1 MTDQNLSKDLL
12 QYTKWSGSRA
22 DLMALIESLEKADPR
37 ARMLQSKKAPY
48 ALLPINARRIQWFIT
63 KGMMPKPFGHK
74 YGYMHLV
81 YYWASIVARKR
92 EKLPFDQIQGL
103 SNAINLDIAQNYIG
117 KNSALLGLMK
127 ANDSNEQNF
136 SDASFQEQSKMLQSL
151 GREEGRPLRSELVR
165 FAITPWCHVTI
176 NKSQKFRIDPA
187 SIDILT
193 KAFKNS
199 LEQILEENA
208 NG

>member
-1 MTDQNLSKDLL
+1 M
-12 QYTKWSGSRA
+12 QYTEWSGSRA
-22 DLMALIESLEKADPR
+22 DLI
-37 ARMLQSKKAPY
+37 
-48 ALLPINARRIQWFIT
+48 ALLKGWKKPNLELVMRSQKSPLMPWSPINARRIQWFIT
-63 KGMMPKPFGHK
+63 KGMMPKPLGHK

-103 SNAINLDIAQNYIG
+103 SNDIDLNVAQHYIG
-117 KNSALLGLMK
+117 KKSARLGLIK
-127 ANDSNEQNF
+127 ANDPSEKNF
-136 SDASFQEQSKMLQSL
+136 SDGSSEEQSQMLQSL
-151 GREEGRPLRSELVR
+151 GREEGRPLRSELLR

-176 NKSQKFRIDPA
+176 NKNQKFKIDPK
-187 SIDILT
+187 SIDVLT

>member
-1 MTDQNLSKDLL
+1 MTDQNLAKDLL
-12 QYTKWSGSRA
+12 QYTEWSGSRA
-22 DLMALIESLEKADPR
+22 DLMALIERLEKAEPR

-48 ALLPINARRIQWFIT
+48 PLLPINARRIQWFIT

-127 ANDSNEQNF
+127 ANDANEQNF
-136 SDASFQEQSKMLQSL
+136 SDASFQEQSKMKPWTR
-151 GREEGRPLRSELVR
+151 GRAAVKIGVAPFRNYAVVSCDDKQKPKIQNRP
-165 FAITPWCHVTI
+165 
-176 NKSQKFRIDPA
+176 QKHRRVD
-187 SIDILT
+187 
-193 KAFKNS
+193 
-199 LEQILEENA
+199 
-208 NG
+208 

>member
-1 MTDQNLSKDLL
+1 MTDQNLAKDLL
-12 QYTKWSGSRA
+12 HYTEWSGSRA
-22 DLMALIESLEKADPR
+22 DLMALIERLEKADPR

-103 SNAINLDIAQNYIG
+103 SNAINLDIAQNYIE

-127 ANDSNEQNF
+127 ANDANEQNF

-176 NKSQKFRIDPA
+176 NKNQKFRIDPA